1 VQLQP
6 PGSGDQPARSEMLVP
21 LVEERTTAPEMHFH
35 LPDSID
41 VQMRQEPIIIPAPVV
56 NVPAPIVNVTVDPT
70 PVQVDVAA
78 PVVNVAPAEVV
89 VNVPPVQLEL
99 LPAAESDG
107 PERKKVTF
115 KRDKDGRIISAEMV
129 EED

>member
-1 VQLQP
+1 
-6 PGSGDQPARSEMLVP
+6 
-21 LVEERTTAPEMHFH
+21 
-35 LPDSID
+35 
-41 VQMRQEPIIIPAPVV
+41 
-56 NVPAPIVNVTVDPT
+56 
-70 PVQVDVAA
+70 
-78 PVVNVAPAEVV
+78 VVNVAPAEVV